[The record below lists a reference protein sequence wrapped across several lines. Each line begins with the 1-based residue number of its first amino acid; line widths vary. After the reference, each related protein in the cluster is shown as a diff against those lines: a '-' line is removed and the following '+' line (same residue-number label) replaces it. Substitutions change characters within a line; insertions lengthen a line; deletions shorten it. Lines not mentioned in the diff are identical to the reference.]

1 MHILLTHQEIY
12 ISCCCFFSSHNQ
24 GMFLPSTNS
33 LGLETLHLPLKIV
46 AECSNEHECMMYNL
60 ILIATNSTPSA
71 PVVYAPSA
79 FFLPETYKDHVVPL
93 RLHNSWRE
101 EEITL
106 FWGCGPFLLRAWRR
120 LQRLFQKVHSVC
132 AANYEKQRLKKRF
145 FFIEVARLNLVWHK
159 QCTGGNIRAQTTYFV
174 FWHCLFF
181 SS

>member
-1 MHILLTHQEIY
+1 
-12 ISCCCFFSSHNQ
+12 
-24 GMFLPSTNS
+24 
-33 LGLETLHLPLKIV
+33 
-46 AECSNEHECMMYNL
+46 MYNL

-93 RLHNSWRE
+93 RLHDSWRE

-132 AANYEKQRLKKRF
+132 AANYKKQQLKKRS

-159 QCTGGNIRAQTTYFV
+159 QCTGGNIRAQTRQRILYFDIV
-174 FWHCLFF
+174 SFSLHSCSNKKYPYWHTQLQEAPQWDPIWN
-181 SS
+181 